1 MARCGLEVA
10 DVFRRYGEAFREHLG
25 ASLSTAQRRVMSA
38 IETCRTAAL
47 GGHVEQCDHCDHQRI
62 SYNSCG
68 DRHCTKCQSLA
79 SARWLESRQSELL
92 NVVYFHVVFTMPQQ
106 IAAIAYQNKEQV
118 YNILFQAASE
128 TLRTIAA
135 DPKHLGAEIGF
146 FSVLHTWGQTLT
158 LHPHIHCVVAGG
170 GLSLD
175 GARWISCEP
184 KFFLPV
190 RVLRRLFRRLFLK
203 YLEQAFDADKLQ
215 FFSALE
221 TLQTRRAFLRH
232 LASARK
238 IEWRVYIKPQFGAPD
253 QALHDPE
260 TVLKSMARYTHR
272 PPISDDR
279 LLNIHDDQA
288 AARWTDHRDNSS
300 PPTGQQFG
308 APDRSLDDQDPLL
321 KYMARYTHS
330 IAISNDRLLDI
341 EDDKVAFRWK
351 DYRDN
356 NREKTM
362 VLPADEFIRR
372 FLLHVLPNG
381 FQRIRYYG
389 FLANRYRKQKLALCR
404 QLLQIPPS
412 DIYRA
417 RSEIAKNYRDHYDVL
432 TGCSLLT
439 CPVCQQGHM
448 LVIEVFE
455 GTRRSRRAAPPATFA
470 DHPPIN
476 DTS

>member
-1 MARCGLEVA
+1 
-10 DVFRRYGEAFREHLG
+10 
-25 ASLSTAQRRVMSA
+25 
-38 IETCRTAAL
+38 
-47 GGHVEQCDHCDHQRI
+47 
-62 SYNSCG
+62 
-68 DRHCTKCQSLA
+68 
-79 SARWLESRQSELL
+79 
-92 NVVYFHVVFTMPQQ
+92 
-106 IAAIAYQNKEQV
+106 
-118 YNILFQAASE
+118 
-128 TLRTIAA
+128 
-135 DPKHLGAEIGF
+135 
-146 FSVLHTWGQTLT
+146 

-175 GARWISCEP
+175 GARWISCGP

-203 YLEQAFDADKLQ
+203 YLEQVFDAGKLQ

-221 TLQTRRAFLRH
+221 TLRTRRAFLRH
-232 LASARK
+232 LATARK
-238 IEWRVYIKPQFGAPD
+238 IEWRVHIKPRFGAPD
-253 QALHDPE
+253 QNLHDPE
-260 TVLKSMARYTHR
+260 TVLKSIARYTHR

-279 LLNIHDDQA
+279 LLNIHDDHA

-300 PPTGQQFG
+300 FPAGQQFG
-308 APDRSLDDQDPLL
+308 APDQSLDDRDPLL

-330 IAISNDRLLDI
+330 VAISNDRLLDI

-362 VLPADEFIRR
+362 VLPAEEFIRR

-404 QLLQIPPS
+404 QLLQIPPY
-412 DIYRA
+412 DLYQA
-417 RSEIAKNYRDHYDVL
+417 RSEIAKNYRDHYEVL

-439 CPVCQQGHM
+439 CPVCQQGRM

-455 GTRRSRRAAPPATFA
+455 GTRRSRRAASPATFA
-470 DHPPIN
+470 DQPPIN